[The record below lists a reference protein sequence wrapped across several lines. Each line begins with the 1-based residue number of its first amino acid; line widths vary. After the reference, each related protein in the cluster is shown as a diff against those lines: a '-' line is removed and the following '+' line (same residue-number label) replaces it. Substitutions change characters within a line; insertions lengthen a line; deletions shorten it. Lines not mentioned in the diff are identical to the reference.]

1 MLYILLIMSIACNF
15 ILINKLLE
23 LKDKPKEVET
33 IVTDEEMLEEAKK
46 LGNNANLNNINQA
59 ALNIWYNW
67 VLRQIKLLKSKEIE
81 FNIID

>member
-1 MLYILLIMSIACNF
+1 MSIACNF

-23 LKDKPKEVET
+23 LRDKPKEVET
-33 IVTDEEMLEEAKK
+33 IITDEEMLEEAKK